1 MFGSIFYNF
10 WFALAGFTIYF
21 FARFQS
27 NQAPL
32 ITILYGLM
40 WAAIAFIVAYI
51 VRALIA
57 YIIATP
63 SDQLEQ
69 PDEGVESDT
78 EAIAKEER
86 SSEESLPSP
95 EPTVEFSGEQS
106 EEIAKAI
113 QTMMQDGK

>member
-32 ITILYGLM
+32 TTILYGLM
-40 WAAIAFIVAYI
+40 WAAIAFVIAYI

-63 SDQLEQ
+63 SEQLEQ
-69 PDEGVESDT
+69 IEGAETDT
-78 EAIAKEER
+78 EDIAKENG
-86 SSEESLPSP
+86 EESLPSP
-95 EPTVEFSGEQS
+95 EPTVEFSDEQS

-113 QTMMQDGK
+113 QTMMQNEK